1 MTPSQCVKENGCH
14 CIDCKKEYSVMI
26 FGTIYR
32 CRFVPPLWHIQ
43 VCYNTKNI
51 CHFLKGN
58 PGIMCQSR
66 VLLLSDLS
74 FIINVFSILLSLL
87 SNACSTQ
94 MVQTR
99 ESTLKVL
106 KFFLVGEGFGTTK
119 KPKYNSKYKW
129 WLF

>member
-1 MTPSQCVKENGCH
+1 
-14 CIDCKKEYSVMI
+14 
-26 FGTIYR
+26 
-32 CRFVPPLWHIQ
+32 
-43 VCYNTKNI
+43 
-51 CHFLKGN
+51 
-58 PGIMCQSR
+58 MCQSR

-119 KPKYNSKYKW
+119 KPKYNSKYK
-129 WLF
+129 